1 MLMEAD
7 ITSAG
12 NYLALANPTLS
23 EEQQT
28 ALGPNYQYGVLE
40 AACRAFAT
48 YVGGSESDIYIQ
60 ADALEAL
67 AYSSST
73 GQRVLMY
80 ACHGDFNPGVPLAS
94 RLLLAPSGQ
103 DSAPSS
109 DQRLPDGNYHAS
121 EVLLTDH
128 RGVDLVVLA
137 ACETLLP
144 ALREIEGTLGM
155 TLGAESDEQL
165 NLEQLELIV
174 AGDEVVGLARS
185 FLSSGANSVLA
196 TLWQASPMA
205 IESLLVALGEQA
217 QAGMTWGQ
225 ALCQAQ
231 RVLIADERFDD
242 VWFWAPYQLI
252 GRWR

>member
-1 MLMEAD
+1 
-7 ITSAG
+7 T
-12 NYLALANPTLS
+12 
-23 EEQQT
+23 
-28 ALGPNYQYGVLE
+28 
-40 AACRAFAT
+40 CRAFAT
-48 YVGGSESDIYIQ
+48 YVGGSEADIYIQ
-60 ADALEAL
+60 SDAREAL

-80 ACHGDFNPGVPLAS
+80 ACHGEFNPGVPLAS
-94 RLLLAPSGQ
+94 RLLLAPSAQ
-103 DSAPSS
+103 DSAQST
-109 DQRLPDGNYHAS
+109 DRRLPDGNYHAS

-144 ALREIEGTLGM
+144 ALRAIEGTLGM
-155 TLGAESDEQL
+155 TLGPESDEQL
-165 NLEQLELIV
+165 NFEQLELIV

-196 TLWQASPMA
+196 TLWQASPFA
-205 IESLLVALGEQA
+205 IEKLLVSFGEHA
-217 QAGMTWGQ
+217 QAGMTWSQ
-225 ALCQAQ
+225 ALRQAQ
-231 RVLIADERFDD
+231 RVLIANESFDD